1 MLISLCVIEVRL
13 PPALMG
19 RDCFLHKAY
28 SNTLKWTTV
37 NVLYVTTWCRLILE
51 LFSLLPIVAGLVF
64 LVGGGGILAAC
75 LPYGAAPSASM
86 INAAA
91 YLPSLGSGVPFRLL
105 YTGAPTVGTERTRRG
120 LFLLHITPPV
130 PWTHHRP
137 GINPSKKKKKINQ
150 PEKENYQGHNK
161 FTPLAAYSNQFWKIL
176 GENYTS

>member
-1 MLISLCVIEVRL
+1 MLISICVIEVRL
-13 PPALMG
+13 PPALTG
-19 RDCFLHKAY
+19 SDCFLHQTY
-28 SNTLKWTTV
+28 SNASKWTTV
-37 NVLYVTTWCRLILE
+37 TILYVTTGWYGNSSPHRCCVR
-51 LFSLLPIVAGLVF
+51 FFGGGRGA
-64 LVGGGGILAAC
+64 GGGILAAC

-137 GINPSKKKKKINQ
+137 GINPSKKKKINQ

-161 FTPLAAYSNQFWKIL
+161 FPPLAAYSNQCWKIL
-176 GENYTS
+176 EKDHT